1 MGGNASSKKRKS
13 SIPDGYELGRDAD
26 GNVILVPTSRDT
38 APARSPFSRISEGAM
53 EGYGYQPLGMSEKDI
68 AEYPNASKY
77 LNPVA
82 KAIDAV
88 RRAPGAIAGGLAGT
102 AGAGAELW
110 TGDRGAA
117 NEAERAVRSALEYG
131 GNKAMAEPGMR
142 PSRNI
147 PRNGELLPP
156 ERGAP
161 GQLGY
166 TERPPI
172 DVYRELPPGSIRG
185 TSAEGAP
192 RLTRVDPLTQYR
204 LAGEQGQRI
213 GPNRPP
219 EALRPEVD
227 MMYSPTGRNEFAPN
241 VTTQSRVARLG
252 DEGPLQADRLGEAQA
267 AARARQAHSEFL
279 DELRAAGEGM
289 PERGYRSPTAPPDV
303 PPSRPMSVP
312 EVADAPRSPFLD
324 MPVPGVRGRPPAP
337 APEPLQLGSSGSASG
352 ALVDP
357 LTGHAY
363 QPRQFG
369 PLSQSGSGS
378 FSPVTRAEASF
389 PSRPPAAPMDP
400 VAAAQK
406 AVIDATAKRVALER
420 EGANAT
426 QLRQA
431 AIDEAAARVAAER
444 VAADQTPMLPSS
456 YRPGWGGNMAT
467 MGGIGAGTA
476 ALIAGS
482 QDAQRR
488 TEPVD
493 RVPEGYRPQ
502 SVEDFQ
508 RMLFG
513 EPPVKRQIPAA
524 DADSITAGYD
534 AIPAQRRQIPAAD
547 ADSITAGY
555 DMPAQR
561 AKTTAASVLGGSRAG
576 ASAPAAPA
584 ESRGFLSSLIGSAG
598 KLYDPNYQK
607 DMTSRQL
614 FEKAQ
619 ESPDDPAVFFRAD
632 KRWKEE
638 NPNYGQPQA
647 EKRGGAVEQK
657 PSKEAMLH
665 KSLEII
671 HHMIRNR

>member
-1 MGGNASSKKRKS
+1 MAGAREFPEDKFAPSSLRRIGDPASGMFDSTS
-13 SIPDGYELGRDAD
+13 PDGIPLGQMAMFTGAHGIKRAMDFVQRVKNGEIDPNSDEGLRQTLDLALLTLGRQ
-26 GNVILVPTSRDT
+26 GGVSRPGTGLPRGIEGEIL
-38 APARSPFSRISEGAM
+38 A
-53 EGYGYQPLGMSEKDI
+53 
-68 AEYPNASKY
+68 
-77 LNPVA
+77 
-82 KAIDAV
+82 
-88 RRAPGAIAGGLAGT
+88 
-102 AGAGAELW
+102 
-110 TGDRGAA
+110 
-117 NEAERAVRSALEYG
+117 
-131 GNKAMAEPGMR
+131 AEPR
-142 PSRNI
+142 ITP
-147 PRNGELLPP
+147 
-156 ERGAP
+156 
-161 GQLGY
+161 QLG
-166 TERPPI
+166 
-172 DVYRELPPGSIRG
+172 VREPTVLDQRAMPSSPMGRGTSGDAIRG

-192 RLTRVDPLTQYR
+192 RLTRIDPLTRYSF
-204 LAGEQGQRI
+204 AGEQGQRI
-213 GPNRPP
+213 GPNRPS

-241 VTTQSRVARLG
+241 VTTESRLARLG
-252 DEGPLQADRLGEAQA
+252 DESPLQADRIGAEQA

-303 PPSRPMSVP
+303 PPSRPLSVP

-324 MPVPGVRGRPPAP
+324 MPTPGVRSRPAEVPLLAQQPGTGFEMVNPPSRALALRNVGSELAP
-337 APEPLQLGSSGSASG
+337 IGEA
-352 ALVDP
+352 
-357 LTGHAY
+357 
-363 QPRQFG
+363 
-369 PLSQSGSGS
+369 
-378 FSPVTRAEASF
+378 AEAAV
-389 PSRPPAAPMDP
+389 PQNPL
-400 VAAAQK
+400 AAQR
-406 AVIDATAKRVALER
+406 AALADAIGVESNRNAALAQTEAQR
-420 EGANAT
+420 AR
-426 QLRQA
+426 LQA
-431 AIDEAAARVAAER
+431 AIDAASKQRAGDAGSI
-444 VAADQTPMLPSS
+444 LPSS
-456 YRPGWGGNMAT
+456 YTPGWGGNMAT

-482 QDAQRR
+482 QEAQRR

-502 SVEDFQ
+502 SAEDFQ

-534 AIPAQRRQIPAAD
+534 VIPAQRRQIPAAD

-584 ESRGFLSSLIGSAG
+584 ESRGFLSNLISSAG
-598 KLYDPNYQK
+598 KLYDPDYQK
-607 DMTSRQL
+607 GMTSQQL
-614 FEKAQ
+614 FA
-619 ESPDDPAVFFRAD
+619 ESNKNPDDPAAFFRAD

>member
-1 MGGNASSKKRKS
+1 MAGAREFPEDKFSPSSLRRIGDPAAGMFDMTSPSGVPLGQAAMFIGAHGMQRAMDFVKRVERGEIDPS
-13 SIPDGYELGRDAD
+13 SDEGLRQTLDLALLTLGRP
-26 GNVILVPTSRDT
+26 GGVSRPGTGLPRGIEGEIL
-38 APARSPFSRISEGAM
+38 A
-53 EGYGYQPLGMSEKDI
+53 
-68 AEYPNASKY
+68 
-77 LNPVA
+77 
-82 KAIDAV
+82 
-88 RRAPGAIAGGLAGT
+88 
-102 AGAGAELW
+102 
-110 TGDRGAA
+110 
-117 NEAERAVRSALEYG
+117 
-131 GNKAMAEPGMR
+131 AEPR
-142 PSRNI
+142 ATP
-147 PRNGELLPP
+147 
-156 ERGAP
+156 
-161 GQLGY
+161 QLG
-166 TERPPI
+166 
-172 DVYRELPPGSIRG
+172 VREPTVLDQRAMPSSPMGRGTSGDAIRG

-192 RLTRVDPLTQYR
+192 RLTRVDPLTRYS
-204 LAGEQGQRI
+204 LVGEQGQRI

-227 MMYSPTGRNEFAPN
+227 AMYSPTGRNEFLPN
-241 VTTQSRVARLG
+241 VTTQSRLARLG
-252 DEGPLQADRLGEAQA
+252 DESPLQADRAGVARQSAQDAEAA
-267 AARARQAHSEFL
+267 FRARQAAIAE
-279 DELRAAGEGM
+279 EEGF
-289 PERGYRSPTAPPDV
+289 G
-303 PPSRPMSVP
+303 RPMTQSEKDFAQFQRELSLADRGANVP
-312 EVADAPRSPFLD
+312 FEPPASAGAPRSPFLD
-324 MPVPGVRGRPPAP
+324 MPVPGVRARPPAP

-352 ALVDP
+352 TLVDP

-378 FSPVTRAEASF
+378 FSPMTRAEASF

-400 VAAAQK
+400 IAAAQK
-406 AVIDATAKRVALER
+406 AAIDATAKRVALER
-420 EGANAT
+420 EGAGAT

-431 AIDEAAARVAAER
+431 VIDEAAARVAAER
-444 VAADQTPMLPSS
+444 VAADQTSMLPSS
-456 YRPGWGGNMAT
+456 YRPGWSGNMAT

-476 ALIAGS
+476 ALITGS
-482 QDAQRR
+482 QEAQRR

-493 RVPEGYRPQ
+493 RMPEGYRPQ
-502 SVEDFQ
+502 SAEDFQ

-576 ASAPAAPA
+576 ASAPAQAAPA
-584 ESRGFLSSLIGSAG
+584 ESRGFLSNLISSAG
-598 KLYDPNYQK
+598 KLYDPDYQK
-607 DMTSRQL
+607 GMTSQQL
-614 FEKAQ
+614 FA
-619 ESPDDPAVFFRAD
+619 ESNKNPDDPAAFFRAD

-638 NPNYGQPQA
+638 NPNYGQPQT